1 MRSIVLALL
10 GALVLAGTG
19 AASPA
24 ASLGS
29 SFADAYA
36 AFAPLYE
43 FHRNY
48 ADYLFTGSQVAVPE
62 GLGAVCDAFPTALDA
77 LQLALITQTPSAPVE
92 TLGYLVRL
100 RGESV
105 LLCEAF
111 GDGLRALASAGD
123 VDLNTLV
130 AWSDAGLFASIYG
143 MNKSFESTLNAALEA
158 AGSGR
163 ERWELA
169 GAFAVRGLLLAPGLV
184 RVSSEIGDILYGA
197 PDASAPPFPV
207 PSDVAEA
214 MSILVAQAGKT
225 LEAEERAQ
233 VIAAAERIYEY
244 FMSDR

>member
-1 MRSIVLALL
+1 M
-10 GALVLAGTG
+10 
-19 AASPA
+19 
-24 ASLGS
+24 
-29 SFADAYA
+29 
-36 AFAPLYE
+36 
-43 FHRNY
+43 
-48 ADYLFTGSQVAVPE
+48 
-62 GLGAVCDAFPTALDA
+62 
-77 LQLALITQTPSAPVE
+77 LQLALITQTPSTPVE

-100 RGESV
+100 RGEAA

-111 GDGLRALASAGD
+111 GDGLRALASAAE

-169 GAFAVRGLLLAPGLV
+169 GTFAVRGLLVAPELA
-184 RVSSEIGDILYGA
+184 RVSSEIGEILYGA
-197 PDASAPPFPV
+197 PGASVPPFPV
-207 PSDVAEA
+207 PTDVAEA
-214 MSILVAQAGKT
+214 MSILVAQAGKA
-225 LEAEERAQ
+225 LEVNEQAE

>member
-1 MRSIVLALL
+1 MRSTVLALVST
-10 GALVLAGTG
+10 LVLAGAG

-43 FHRNY
+43 FHRSY
-48 ADYLFTGSQVAVPE
+48 ADYLFAGSEVVVPAD
-62 GLGAVCDAFPTALDA
+62 LGTACDAFPAALDA
-77 LQLALITQTPSAPVE
+77 LQLTLITQTVSTPVE

-100 RGESV
+100 RGEAAA
-105 LLCEAF
+105 LCEAF
-111 GDGLRALASAGD
+111 GDELRTLPPAGEADLHTLAM
-123 VDLNTLV
+123 
-130 AWSDAGLFASIYG
+130 WSDSGLFVSIYG
-143 MNKSFESTLNAALEA
+143 MNKSFESALNAALEA

-184 RVSSEIGDILYGA
+184 RVSPEIGDILYGA
-197 PDASAPPFPV
+197 PGASAPPFLV
-207 PSDVAEA
+207 PTDVAEA
-214 MSILVAQAGKT
+214 MSALVAQAGKT
-225 LEAEERAQ
+225 LEANQQ
-233 VIAAAERIYEY
+233 VDIIAAAERIYEY